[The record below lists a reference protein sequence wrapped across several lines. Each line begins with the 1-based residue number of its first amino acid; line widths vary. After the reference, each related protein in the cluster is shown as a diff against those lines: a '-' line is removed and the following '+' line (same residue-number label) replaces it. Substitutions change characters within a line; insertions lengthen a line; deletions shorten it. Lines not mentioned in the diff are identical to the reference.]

1 MLKQRIITAV
11 ILAPLMIWAILGLS
25 DQYFPLLVGAIFLA
39 AGWEWTS
46 LSELANNVARLF
58 YLLLLAVLMFF
69 MANVVSAN
77 GPFVPLLLTLAVI
90 CWLIV
95 FFWIFRQETGHK
107 KLSLSTHSRLLIG
120 LVLLLMPFIA
130 LVSLGTAFDNG
141 RYLIIFLM
149 FVIWGADV
157 AAYFSGRAFGQRKL
171 APSISPGKT
180 WEGVTGALLFT
191 LLVAMT
197 GVFLLGYGNAAYLY
211 ITVLSMIV
219 VVFSIVG
226 DLFESMIKRQAG
238 MKDSGNLLPGHG
250 GMLDRIDSLTA
261 AAPIFAAGMYLSRT
275 VL

>member
-46 LSELANNVARLF
+46 LSELANNIARLF

-69 MANVVSAN
+69 MASVISVN
-77 GPFVPLLLTLAVI
+77 GPFVPLLLALAVI

-95 FFWIFRQETGHK
+95 FVWIYQQEKGHK
-107 KLSLSTHSRLLIG
+107 KLSLSTRSRLLIG
-120 LVLLLMPFIA
+120 LILLSMPFIA
-130 LVSLGTAFDNG
+130 LVSLGIAFDNG

-180 WEGVTGALLFT
+180 WEGVIGALLFT